1 MSFTDQTYTR
11 SCMHTCITHDPRA
24 YHIGFVL
31 LMLLLNNN
39 SVFCQSENK
48 VIEIKKDE
56 EIWPYRICSGMSQAT
71 DIVRFGRNVQCPEY
85 SPKDEGTEG
94 ILLIYKPNIV
104 PYIFPVRIYYKELTI
119 RYRYADVFSY
129 YDMGDVTKKV
139 PIMEAEKTA
148 IDAFGHCWSAARYVE
163 NEAYIDAYDGDE
175 ANHTVPFML
184 GYQNPD
190 GGVTR
195 YITVDSHRPCLPGTW
210 IRKTC
215 TTVNCIVTD
224 TIGKSRYPY
233 DFFAISTGEIV
244 DGSPFYNG
252 QNNKKF
258 SEPSTKFKVYK
269 DYERLQD
276 LTVTVS
282 TKKKTFPQIAFLE
295 KRDYSIAW
303 EVKDEQQAPCQYVLW
318 KASTEALMTKTVNK
332 TYHFTSRELTA
343 TFGSD
348 DKEELKLAEKYPC
361 VYKDAKETL
370 EKMFSQNLKDTHVLD
385 NDSDKKN
392 YSYMSQGG
400 LILVFQP
407 VKNKQVVQL
416 MNITHLLNT
425 THANVTSRRRKRDTN
440 AANAASAKGIYDL
453 YADLN
458 VAQVQFAFNTL
469 RTYINQALM
478 SIADAWCRDQKRT
491 NEIWGI
497 ISKINP
503 SAALSAIFDKPVS
516 ARYLGDVISISKCIN
531 VDQESVRIYQSLK
544 VPKTGEEWGDRLQ
557 CYSRPL
563 VTFRLNNET
572 ASTVRTGQLGT
583 DNEILLGNY
592 RTELCQENSIRYFI
606 AGLQI
611 HVFQDHE
618 FYHTIKLRDVD
629 IVDTFV
635 HLNISFLHN
644 IDFQML
650 RLYTQ
655 EEQYA
660 SRLLDLETLLR
671 DFNTYRQK
679 IYKLEQAIISRP
691 YVPPAG
697 MQQALQ
703 GLTGVGNVI
712 TGTLGAM
719 QSLVSGVASF
729 LQNPFGGTLSII
741 LIGCIIVGVIIIYNR
756 MNQSRGSPIDYYFP
770 YVNQTLPQRQMQQHV
785 GDPPS
790 YEESTGGS
798 STYSKEDALSMLKA
812 MQELDKSEKQAQIE
826 AAKSEPSIIDRIR
839 RRGYT
844 ALRSMNV

>member
-11 SCMHTCITHDPRA
+11 SCMHTCITRDHRL
-24 YHIGFVL
+24 YGIVIIS
-31 LMLLLNNN
+31 LLLLLDN
-39 SVFCQSENK
+39 SVFCQNENK
-48 VIEIKKDE
+48 VIDIKKDE
-56 EIWPYRICSGMSQAT
+56 KIWPYRICSGMSQAT
-71 DIVRFGRNVQCPEY
+71 DIVRFGRNIQCPEY

-94 ILLIYKPNIV
+94 ILLIYKQNIV

-129 YDMGDVTKKV
+129 YDMGDVTKKI
-139 PIMEAEKTA
+139 PIMETEKTL
-148 IDAFGHCWSAARYVE
+148 IDMDGKCYSAARYVE
-163 NEAYIDAYDGDE
+163 GGAYMDAYDGDE
-175 ANHTVPFML
+175 HNHTVPFML

-195 YITVDSHRPCLPGTW
+195 YVTVDTHRPCLPGTW
-210 IRKTC
+210 LRKTC

-224 TIGKSRYPY
+224 TYAKSRYPY

-244 DGSPFYNG
+244 DGSPFYTGDND
-252 QNNKKF
+252 KKF
-258 SEPSTKFKVYK
+258 SETYTKFKVYNE
-269 DYERLQD
+269 YERLEE
-276 LTVTVS
+276 LTVSS
-282 TKKKTFPQIAFLE
+282 TKKRTFDKIAFLE
-295 KRDYSIAW
+295 KRDYSISW
-303 EVKDEQQAPCQYVLW
+303 EVKEEDQAPCQYVLW
-318 KASTEALMTKTVNK
+318 KASTQALMTKTVNN

-343 TFGSD
+343 TFGAN

-361 VYKDAKETL
+361 VYEDAKETF
-370 EKMFSQNLKDTHVLD
+370 EKMFSQNLKDTHVLN
-385 NDSDKKN
+385 NDAKNN
-392 YSYMSQGG
+392 YSYVSHGG
-400 LILVFQP
+400 LILIFKP
-407 VKNKQVVQL
+407 VKNKEIVQL
-416 MNITHLLNT
+416 MNITHLLNN
-425 THANVTSRRRKRDTN
+425 THANMTKHRRKRETSSS
-440 AANAASAKGIYDL
+440 ASSKGIYDL
-453 YADLN
+453 YGDLN

-469 RTYINQALM
+469 KSYINQALM

-516 ARYLGDVISISKCIN
+516 ARYLGDVISVSKCIN
-531 VDQESVRIYQSLK
+531 VNQDSVRIYQTLK
-544 VPKTGEEWGDRLQ
+544 VPKTGEEWGDRMQ

-563 VTFRLNNET
+563 VTFRLDNET
-572 ASTVRTGQLGT
+572 ASTIRTGQLGV

-592 RTELCQENSIRYFI
+592 RTELCQENSIRYFV
-606 AGLQI
+606 AGAQI
-611 HVFQDHE
+611 HVFQDYD
-618 FYHTIKLRDVD
+618 FYHTIKLSDVD

-635 HLNISFLHN
+635 HLNISFLQN

-671 DFNTYRQK
+671 DFNTYRQR
-679 IYKLEQAIISRP
+679 IYKLEQAIVTKP

-703 GLTGVGNVI
+703 GLSGVGSVI

-770 YVNQTLPQRQMQQHV
+770 YVNQTLPQRQLQQHV

-790 YEESTGGS
+790 YDESIGS
-798 STYSKEDALSMLKA
+798 SHTYSKEDALLMLKA
-812 MQELDKSEKQAQIE
+812 MKELDKSEKKAQIE
-826 AAKSEPSIIDRIR
+826 ATKSQPSIIDRIR

-844 ALRSMNV
+844 TLSSMNI

>member
-1 MSFTDQTYTR
+1 MSFMDPIYTQ
-11 SCMHTCITHDPRA
+11 SCMRTCMTRDC
-24 YHIGFVL
+24 HICRFTFL
-31 LMLLLNNN
+31 LLTLLLND
-39 SVFCQSENK
+39 VFCQNENK

-71 DIVRFGRNVQCPEY
+71 DIVRFGRNIQCPEY

-129 YDMGDVTKKV
+129 YDMGDVTKKI
-139 PIMEAEKTA
+139 PIMEAEKRS
-148 IDAFGHCWSAARYVE
+148 IDVFGHCYSAARYVE
-163 NEAYIDAYDGDE
+163 QGAYIDAYDGDE
-175 ANHTVPFML
+175 ANHSMSFML

-195 YITVDSHRPCLPGTW
+195 YVTVDSHRPCLPGTW
-210 IRKTC
+210 LRKTC

-224 TIGKSRYPY
+224 TYAKSRYPY

-244 DGSPFYNG
+244 DGSPFFNG

-269 DYERLQD
+269 DYQRLQE
-276 LTVTVS
+276 LTISS
-282 TKKKTFPQIAFLE
+282 TKKQTFNQIAFLE

-303 EVKDEQQAPCQYVLW
+303 EVKDEQQAPCQYILW
-318 KASTEALMTKTVNK
+318 KASTQALMTKTVNN
-332 TYHFTSRELTA
+332 TYHFTSKELTA
-343 TFGSD
+343 TFGAN
-348 DKEELKLAEKYPC
+348 DKEELKLAEKHPC
-361 VYKDAKETL
+361 VYNDAKETL
-370 EKMFSQNLKDTHVLD
+370 EKMFNQNLKDTHIA
-385 NDSDKKN
+385 DSDNGKEN
-392 YSYMSQGG
+392 YSYISQGG
-400 LILVFQP
+400 LILIFKP
-407 VKNKQVVQL
+407 VKNKEIVQL
-416 MNITHLLNT
+416 MNITHLLNN
-425 THANVTSRRRKRDTN
+425 THANITKQRRKRDVSNTN
-440 AANAASAKGIYDL
+440 PNAKGIYDL
-453 YADLN
+453 YGDLN

-469 RTYINQALM
+469 RAYINHALM

-516 ARYLGDVISISKCIN
+516 ARYLGDVISVSKCIN

-563 VTFRLNNET
+563 VTFRLDNET

-583 DNEILLGNY
+583 DNEILLGNH

-606 AGLQI
+606 AGTQI

-618 FYHTIKLRDVD
+618 FYHTIKLGDVD

-671 DFNTYRQK
+671 DFNTYRQR
-679 IYKLEQAIISRP
+679 IYKLEQAIITRP

-703 GLTGVGNVI
+703 GLTGVGSVI

-790 YEESTGGS
+790 YEESTGSS

-812 MQELDKSEKQAQIE
+812 MQALDKSEKEAQVE
-826 AAKSEPSIIDRIR
+826 AARSEPSIIDRIR

-844 ALRSMNV
+844 ALRSMNI